1 MHREDHQPSE
11 DNNENERYS
20 ERSNYSPHYK
30 RSPYNSGSRSGEY
43 NRDYYRER
51 DYNRDDTHSSY
62 RPGGSGGHHRDRDY
76 NRDEQRSG
84 YRPGGGYNRDR
95 DYNRDYNRD
104 DQRGGYRPGG
114 GYNRD
119 RDYNRDHNR
128 DDQRGGYRPG
138 GGYNRDRDYNRDHNR
153 DDQRGYRPGGGYSRD
168 RDYNRDHNRDDQR
181 GHRPGGGYRPGGGGG
196 YRPGGGYQRSGG
208 YQRDDRGPR
217 SEHRQETY
225 RPRPRPK
232 AIFIQDS
239 QFLLP
244 DHDLNQEFQRAI
256 GMAKG
261 TITEVDARKK
271 RGTIEI
277 DGHAYK
283 FEDERKRDYQRKYP
297 IEKFLEREIQFA
309 FWPTYSQKAAQY
321 RKIDESP
328 TIKIANLRRTLPDPN
343 FVEIIGEVMMV
354 EEKLFVLS
362 IFSKSQ
368 KKKYLVTIMGSIVA
382 ETGDLIQMFGK
393 LKDGGIHYSSHRLIP
408 VGEDAVE
415 ARALAEEKAAELDS
429 KT

>member
-95 DYNRDYNRD
+95 DYNRDY
-104 DQRGGYRPGG
+104 
-114 GYNRD
+114 
-119 RDYNRDHNR
+119 NR